1 MFSCFCQLNVVK
13 TIPIYIYKN
22 IGGGEDKMKL
32 KASNLLG
39 QEQIDL
45 LISRGL
51 NLVWFPK
58 ELENI
63 YKDQYRA
70 EAAHEFRYR
79 APIILGLYSYLSFGT
94 YQVLPIE
101 MRSEWIGCYGWVG
114 MIIVF
119 AWLLSFAPSMNKWFD
134 HYVCLGS
141 TGAVALTFTL
151 INVLEQGH
159 NNVLFHAAMMYAV
172 VIIYGFVGMR
182 FYTAMFAGW
191 FGGLIGIVASIWL
204 HGSIDWTYLNRTY
217 TFSSF
222 LGMALAYAID
232 RQHRE
237 NYLQNCMIEL
247 NRLELMRQA
256 QQLSILSQ
264 QDALTGL
271 ANRRYLDEVLEN
283 EWKRSIRHEVP
294 ITIMMVDIDC
304 FKLYNDTLGHIQ
316 GDQCLRRI
324 AILLGSISS
333 RSGDLAARYGGEE
346 FLLLFSMTDR
356 EQALIQVQRLMELV
370 RNIAIAHPRSSVS
383 KYVTISVGVATMIP
397 HLNDSL
403 SEFISKADHALYV
416 AKSNGR
422 NQYHIATVD
431 QTISETL

>member
-1 MFSCFCQLNVVK
+1 
-13 TIPIYIYKN
+13 
-22 IGGGEDKMKL
+22 MKL

-58 ELENI
+58 ELEVV
-63 YKDQYRA
+63 YKNQYKN
-70 EAAHEFRYR
+70 EAAYEFRYR
-79 APIILGLYSYLSFGT
+79 APIILGLYLYLSFGT
-94 YQVLPIE
+94 YQALPAE
-101 MRSEWIGCYGWVG
+101 MRFEWIAYYGWVG

-119 AWLLSFAPSMNKWFD
+119 AWLLAFVPSMNKWFD

-151 INVLEQGH
+151 INVLEQGQ

-182 FYTAMFAGW
+182 FYTAIIAGW
-191 FGGLIGIVASIWL
+191 CGGLIGIGISTWL
-204 HGSIDWTYLNRTY
+204 NGSIDWTILNRTY

-222 LGMALAYAID
+222 LGMALAYATD

-283 EWKRSIRHEVP
+283 EWRSAIRHKLP
-294 ITIMMVDIDC
+294 ITIMMIDIDF
-304 FKLYNDTLGHIQ
+304 FKLYNDALGHIQ

-346 FLLLFSMTDR
+346 FLLLFSVTDKD
-356 EQALIQVQRLMELV
+356 QALIQVQQLMELV
-370 RNIAIAHPRSSVS
+370 RNIGVIHPKSTVS
-383 KYVTISVGVATMIP
+383 KHVTISVGVATMIP
-397 HLNDSL
+397 HLNDKL
-403 SEFISKADHALYV
+403 SDFISRADHALYT

-422 NQYHIATVD
+422 NQYYIATSD
-431 QTISETL
+431 HIISETL

>member
-1 MFSCFCQLNVVK
+1 
-13 TIPIYIYKN
+13 
-22 IGGGEDKMKL
+22 MKL

-51 NLVWFPK
+51 NLVWFPR

-94 YQVLPIE
+94 YQVLPVE
-101 MRSEWIGCYGWVG
+101 MRSEWIAYYGWVG
-114 MIIVF
+114 MIIVL

-346 FLLLFSMTDR
+346 FLLLFSMTDK

>member
-1 MFSCFCQLNVVK
+1 
-13 TIPIYIYKN
+13 
-22 IGGGEDKMKL
+22 MKL

-101 MRSEWIGCYGWVG
+101 MRSEWIGYYGWVG

-159 NNVLFHAAMMYAV
+159 NNVFFHAAMMYAV

-294 ITIMMVDIDC
+294 ITIMMVDIDY

-397 HLNDSL
+397 HLNNSL
-403 SEFISKADHALYV
+403 LEFISQVDHALYV

-422 NQYHIATVD
+422 NQYHIAAID
-431 QTISETL
+431 QTTSETL

>member
-1 MFSCFCQLNVVK
+1 
-13 TIPIYIYKN
+13 
-22 IGGGEDKMKL
+22 MKL
-32 KASNLLG
+32 KASNILG

-58 ELENI
+58 ELEVI
-63 YKDQYRA
+63 YRDQYRN

-79 APIILGLYSYLSFGT
+79 APIILGLYLYLSFGT
-94 YQVLPIE
+94 YQVLPE
-101 MRSEWIGCYGWVG
+101 DLRLTWVAFYGWVG
-114 MIIVF
+114 VIISI
-119 AWLLSFAPSMNKWFD
+119 AWVIAFVPKLNKWFD
-134 HYVCLGS
+134 HYVGLGS
-141 TGAVALTFTL
+141 MGAVAITFTL
-151 INVLEQGH
+151 INVLEQGQ

-182 FYTAMFAGW
+182 FYTAIIAGW
-191 FGGLIGIVASIWL
+191 CGGLIGVIASTAL
-204 HGSIDWTYLNRTY
+204 SGSIDWTFLNRTY

-222 LGMALAYAID
+222 LGMALAYATD

-237 NYLQNCMIEL
+237 NYLQNCMLEL

-283 EWKRSIRHEVP
+283 EWKRAIRHEVP
-294 ITIMMVDIDC
+294 ITIMMIDIDF

-324 AILLGSISS
+324 AILLGSIAS

-346 FLLLFSMTDR
+346 FLLLFSMTDK
-356 EQALIQVQRLMELV
+356 EQAIIQVQRLMELV
-370 RNIAIAHPRSSVS
+370 RTIAINHPKSSVS
-383 KYVTISVGVATMIP
+383 KNVTISVGVATMTP

-403 SEFISKADHALYV
+403 SEFISQADHALYI

-422 NQYHIATVD
+422 NQYHIATSDNV
-431 QTISETL
+431 ISEAL

>member
-1 MFSCFCQLNVVK
+1 
-13 TIPIYIYKN
+13 
-22 IGGGEDKMKL
+22 MKL
-32 KASNLLG
+32 KASNILG

-58 ELENI
+58 ELEVI
-63 YKDQYRA
+63 YRDQYRN

-79 APIILGLYSYLSFGT
+79 APIILGLYLYLSFGT
-94 YQVLPIE
+94 YQVLPE
-101 MRSEWIGCYGWVG
+101 DLRLTWVAFYGWVG
-114 MIIVF
+114 VIISI
-119 AWLLSFAPSMNKWFD
+119 AWVLAFVPKLNKWFD
-134 HYVCLGS
+134 HYVGLGS
-141 TGAVALTFTL
+141 MGAVAITFTL
-151 INVLEQGH
+151 INVLEQGQ

-182 FYTAMFAGW
+182 FYTAIIAGW
-191 FGGLIGIVASIWL
+191 CGGLIGVIASTAL
-204 HGSIDWTYLNRTY
+204 SGSIDWTFLNRTY

-222 LGMALAYAID
+222 LGMALAYATD

-237 NYLQNCMIEL
+237 NYLQNCMLEL

-283 EWKRSIRHEVP
+283 EWKRAIRHEVP
-294 ITIMMVDIDC
+294 ITIMMIDIDF

-324 AILLGSISS
+324 AILLGSIAS

-346 FLLLFSMTDR
+346 FLLLFSMTDK
-356 EQALIQVQRLMELV
+356 EQAIIQVQRLMELV
-370 RNIAIAHPRSSVS
+370 RTIAINHPKSSVS
-383 KYVTISVGVATMIP
+383 KHVTISVGVATMTP

-403 SEFISKADHALYV
+403 SEFVSQADHALYI

-422 NQYHIATVD
+422 NQYHIATSDNV
-431 QTISETL
+431 ISEAL

>member
-1 MFSCFCQLNVVK
+1 
-13 TIPIYIYKN
+13 
-22 IGGGEDKMKL
+22 MKL

-58 ELENI
+58 ELEVI
-63 YKDQYRA
+63 YKDQYKN

-79 APIILGLYSYLSFGT
+79 APIILCLYLYLSFGT
-94 YQVLPIE
+94 YQVLPTE
-101 MRSEWIGCYGWVG
+101 LRTAWIAYYGWVG

-119 AWLLSFAPSMNKWFD
+119 AWLLAFIPSMNRWFD
-134 HYVCLGS
+134 YYVCLGS

-151 INVLEQGH
+151 INVLEHGQ

-191 FGGLIGIVASIWL
+191 SGGLIGIAISVWL
-204 HGSIDWTYLNRTY
+204 NGSIDWTYLNRTY

-237 NYLQNCMIEL
+237 NYLQDCMIEL

-294 ITIMMVDIDC
+294 ITIMMIDIDC

-346 FLLLFSMTDR
+346 FLLLFSMTDKD
-356 EQALIQVQRLMELV
+356 QALIQVQRLMELV
-370 RNIAIAHPRSSVS
+370 RNIGIAHPRSNVS
-383 KYVTISVGVATMIP
+383 KYVTISVGVATTTP

-403 SEFISKADHALYV
+403 SEFISQADHALYV

-422 NQYHIATVD
+422 NQYHVATSENV
-431 QTISETL
+431 ISETL

>member
-1 MFSCFCQLNVVK
+1 
-13 TIPIYIYKN
+13 
-22 IGGGEDKMKL
+22 MKL

-58 ELENI
+58 ELEVI
-63 YKDQYRA
+63 YKDQYKN
-70 EAAHEFRYR
+70 EAAYEFRYR
-79 APIILGLYSYLSFGT
+79 APIILCLYLYLSFGT
-94 YQVLPIE
+94 YQVLPTE
-101 MRSEWIGCYGWVG
+101 LRTAWFAYYGWVG

-119 AWLLSFAPSMNKWFD
+119 AWLLAFIPSMNRWFD
-134 HYVCLGS
+134 YYVCLGS

-151 INVLEQGH
+151 INVLEHGQ

-191 FGGLIGIVASIWL
+191 SGGLIGIAISVWL
-204 HGSIDWTYLNRTY
+204 NGSIDWTYLNRTY

-237 NYLQNCMIEL
+237 NYLQDCMIEL

-294 ITIMMVDIDC
+294 ITIMMIDIDF

-346 FLLLFSMTDR
+346 FLLLFSMTDKD
-356 EQALIQVQRLMELV
+356 QALIQVQRLMQLMQ
-370 RNIAIAHPRSSVS
+370 NIGIAHPRSNVS
-383 KYVTISVGVATMIP
+383 KYVTISVGVATTTP

-403 SEFISKADHALYV
+403 SEFISQADHALYV
-416 AKSNGR
+416 AKNNGR
-422 NQYHIATVD
+422 NQYHVATSENV
-431 QTISETL
+431 ISETL

>member
-1 MFSCFCQLNVVK
+1 
-13 TIPIYIYKN
+13 
-22 IGGGEDKMKL
+22 MKL

-58 ELENI
+58 ELEVV
-63 YKDQYRA
+63 YKNQYKN
-70 EAAHEFRYR
+70 EAAYEFRYR
-79 APIILGLYSYLSFGT
+79 APIILGLYLYLSFGT
-94 YQVLPIE
+94 YQALPAE
-101 MRSEWIGCYGWVG
+101 MRFEWIAYYGWVG

-119 AWLLSFAPSMNKWFD
+119 AWLLAFVPSMNKWFD

-151 INVLEQGH
+151 INVLEQGQ

-182 FYTAMFAGW
+182 FYTAIIAGW
-191 FGGLIGIVASIWL
+191 CGGLIGIGISTWL
-204 HGSIDWTYLNRTY
+204 NGSIDWTILNRTY

-222 LGMALAYAID
+222 LGMALAYATD

-283 EWKRSIRHEVP
+283 EWRSAIRHKLP
-294 ITIMMVDIDC
+294 ITIMMIDIDF
-304 FKLYNDTLGHIQ
+304 FKLYNDALGHIQ

-346 FLLLFSMTDR
+346 FLLLFSVTDKD
-356 EQALIQVQRLMELV
+356 QALIQVQQLMELV
-370 RNIAIAHPRSSVS
+370 RNIGITHPKSTVS
-383 KYVTISVGVATMIP
+383 KHVTISVGVATMVP
-397 HLNDSL
+397 HLNDNL
-403 SEFISKADHALYV
+403 SEFISRADHALYT

-422 NQYHIATVD
+422 NQYHIATSD
-431 QTISETL
+431 HIISETL

>member
-1 MFSCFCQLNVVK
+1 
-13 TIPIYIYKN
+13 
-22 IGGGEDKMKL
+22 MKL

-51 NLVWFPK
+51 NLVWFPR

-63 YKDQYRA
+63 YKDQYRT

-94 YQVLPIE
+94 YEILPIE
-101 MRSEWIGCYGWVG
+101 MRAEWIAYYGWVG
-114 MIIVF
+114 MIIVL

-346 FLLLFSMTDR
+346 FLLLFSMTDK

>member
-1 MFSCFCQLNVVK
+1 
-13 TIPIYIYKN
+13 
-22 IGGGEDKMKL
+22 MKL

-58 ELENI
+58 ELEVI
-63 YKDQYRA
+63 YKDQYKN

-79 APIILGLYSYLSFGT
+79 APIILCLYLYLSFGT
-94 YQVLPIE
+94 YQVLPTE
-101 MRSEWIGCYGWVG
+101 LRTAWVAYYGWVG

-119 AWLLSFAPSMNKWFD
+119 AWLLAFIPSMNRWFD
-134 HYVCLGS
+134 YYVCLGS

-151 INVLEQGH
+151 INVLEHGQ
-159 NNVLFHAAMMYAV
+159 NNVLFHAAMMYVV

-191 FGGLIGIVASIWL
+191 CGGLIGIAISVWL
-204 HGSIDWTYLNRTY
+204 NGSIDWTYLNRTY

-294 ITIMMVDIDC
+294 ITIMMIDIDC

-346 FLLLFSMTDR
+346 FLLLFSMTDKD
-356 EQALIQVQRLMELV
+356 QALIQVQRLMELV
-370 RNIAIAHPRSSVS
+370 RNIGIAHPRSNVS
-383 KYVTISVGVATMIP
+383 KYVTISVGVATTTP

-403 SEFISKADHALYV
+403 SEFISQADHALYV

-422 NQYHIATVD
+422 NQYHVATSENV
-431 QTISETL
+431 ISETL

>member
-1 MFSCFCQLNVVK
+1 
-13 TIPIYIYKN
+13 
-22 IGGGEDKMKL
+22 MKL

-58 ELENI
+58 ELEVI
-63 YKDQYRA
+63 YKDQYKN

-79 APIILGLYSYLSFGT
+79 APIILFFYLYLSFGT
-94 YQVLPIE
+94 YQVLPTE
-101 MRSEWIGCYGWVG
+101 LRTAWIAYYGWVG

-119 AWLLSFAPSMNKWFD
+119 AWLLAFIPSMNRWFD
-134 HYVCLGS
+134 YYVCLGS

-151 INVLEQGH
+151 INVLEHGQ

-191 FGGLIGIVASIWL
+191 SGGLIGIAISVWL
-204 HGSIDWTYLNRTY
+204 NGSIDWTYLNRTY

-237 NYLQNCMIEL
+237 NYLQDCMIEL

-294 ITIMMVDIDC
+294 ITIMMIDIDF

-346 FLLLFSMTDR
+346 FLLLFSMTDKD
-356 EQALIQVQRLMELV
+356 QALIQVQRLMQLMQ
-370 RNIAIAHPRSSVS
+370 NIGIAHPRSNVS
-383 KYVTISVGVATMIP
+383 KYVTISVGVATTTP

-403 SEFISKADHALYV
+403 SEFISQADHALYV
-416 AKSNGR
+416 AKNNGR
-422 NQYHIATVD
+422 NQYHVARSENV
-431 QTISETL
+431 ISETL

>member
-1 MFSCFCQLNVVK
+1 
-13 TIPIYIYKN
+13 
-22 IGGGEDKMKL
+22 MKL

-39 QEQIDL
+39 QEKIDL

-58 ELENI
+58 ELEVI
-63 YKDQYRA
+63 YRDQYRN

-79 APIILGLYSYLSFGT
+79 APIILGLYLFLSFGI
-94 YQVLPIE
+94 YQVLPPVL
-101 MRSEWIGCYGWVG
+101 RLEWGAYYGWVG
-114 MIIVF
+114 IIILLT
-119 AWLLSFAPSMNKWFD
+119 WLLAFVPIMNKWFD
-134 HYVCLGS
+134 YYVCLGS
-141 TGAVALTFTL
+141 MGAVAITFTL
-151 INVLEQGH
+151 INVLEQGQH
-159 NNVLFHAAMMYAV
+159 NVLFHAAMMYAV

-182 FYTAMFAGW
+182 FYTAILAGW
-191 FGGLIGIVASIWL
+191 CGGLLGLIASTL
-204 HGSIDWTYLNRTY
+204 LNGDIDWTFLNRTY

-222 LGMALAYAID
+222 LGMALAYATD

-294 ITIMMVDIDC
+294 ITIMMIDIDF

-346 FLLLFSMTDR
+346 FLLLFSMTDKD
-356 EQALIQVQRLMELV
+356 QALIQVQRLMELMQ
-370 RNIAIAHPRSSVS
+370 NIGIAHPRSNVS
-383 KYVTISVGVATMIP
+383 KYVTISVGVATTTP

-403 SEFISKADHALYV
+403 SEFISQADHALYV
-416 AKSNGR
+416 AKNNGR
-422 NQYHIATVD
+422 NQYHVATSENV
-431 QTISETL
+431 ISETL

>member
-1 MFSCFCQLNVVK
+1 
-13 TIPIYIYKN
+13 
-22 IGGGEDKMKL
+22 MKL
-32 KASNLLG
+32 KASNILG

-58 ELENI
+58 ELESI
-63 YKDQYRA
+63 YKDQYRN
-70 EAAHEFRYR
+70 EAAYEFRYR
-79 APIILGLYSYLSFGT
+79 APIILGLYAFLSFGI
-94 YQVLPIE
+94 YQVLPSG
-101 MRSEWIGCYGWVG
+101 MRFEWFAYYGWVG
-114 MIIVF
+114 IIIML
-119 AWLLSFAPSMNKWFD
+119 AWLLAFAPKLNKWFD

-141 TGAVALTFTL
+141 MGAVAITFTL
-151 INVLEQGH
+151 INVLEQGQ

-182 FYTAMFAGW
+182 FYTAIIAGW
-191 FGGLIGIVASIWL
+191 AGGLIGVAASTWL
-204 HGSIDWTYLNRTY
+204 NVSIDWTYLHRTY

-222 LGMALAYAID
+222 LGMALAYATD

-283 EWKRSIRHEVP
+283 EWKRATRHEMP
-294 ITIMMVDIDC
+294 LTIMMIDIDF

-324 AILLGSISS
+324 AIMLGSIAS

-356 EQALIQVQRLMELV
+356 DQAIIQVQRLMELI
-370 RNIAIAHPRSSVS
+370 RNIGIVHPRSNIS
-383 KYVTISVGVATMIP
+383 KHVTISVGVATITP
-397 HLNDSL
+397 TLNDSL
-403 SEFISKADHALYV
+403 SEFVSQADHALYI

-422 NQYHIATVD
+422 NQYHIATSNNKV
-431 QTISETL
+431 SELL